1 MIIPDATMNS
11 NTSDMNTKRISS
23 MLHDGTVN
31 MDASGKTRPGPATVP
46 AVVCVA
52 IVALLFGCASPTDPD
67 TPRRRI
73 TEPSKY
79 FLNTLHMSEYDEGF
93 DVAELADG
101 GFIFAGRTWMAHTA
115 SIDVLL
121 VRTDAEGIVMWKKTF
136 GGVYEDQAFSV
147 EPTSDGGFIIV
158 GTTESYTNGFTDIWL
173 IKTDA
178 QGSMLWN
185 RSYGGTSYDY
195 GLDVRECFNG
205 GFIVAGQSQQSL
217 TGGKY
222 AMLLR
227 TDELGNEIW
236 NKLYGGRE
244 GDIAASVDQLA
255 DGGFVVA
262 GATASTGNGS
272 NALWVFRTSP
282 SGEIVW
288 ERTVGGAH
296 SNVGTRLHALAD
308 GSVAVIGYSMP
319 PNVQTSNLLFVRL
332 DQSGDVTVNTI
343 LHENAFG
350 TGIDEAADGSFVVCG
365 YTNPYSGDGSDI
377 VLSRVSRDGQVQWTR
392 LIGGNRRDRASSVV
406 ITRDNGYML
415 TGSTRSFGHGDL
427 DLLMLKTNDVGLY
440 EE

>member
-1 MIIPDATMNS
+1 M
-11 NTSDMNTKRISS
+11 
-23 MLHDGTVN
+23 HDNIADRKQSRAPSPLNGRTTTQVPN
-31 MDASGKTRPGPATVP
+31 PFRPVHGVAP
-46 AVVCVA
+46 A
-52 IVALLFGCASPTDPD
+52 IVLCAIAALLVGCASPTDPD

-73 TEPSKY
+73 AEPSKY
-79 FLNTLHMSEYDEGF
+79 FLNTLHISEYDEGF
-93 DVAELADG
+93 DVSELPDG

-121 VRTDAEGIVMWKKTF
+121 VRTDAEGIVLWKKTF
-136 GGVYEDQAFSV
+136 GGVYEDQAYSV
-147 EPTSDGGFIIV
+147 EHTSDGGFIIV

-178 QGSMLWN
+178 QGTMLWN

-205 GFIVAGQSQQSL
+205 GYIVAGQSQQSL

-236 NKLYGGRE
+236 NKLYGGRD

-262 GATASTGNGS
+262 GATTSATTGS
-272 NALWVFRTSP
+272 SALWVFRTSP
-282 SGEIVW
+282 SGEILW
-288 ERTVGGAH
+288 DRSISGAQ
-296 SNVGTRLHALAD
+296 SNIGTRLHTLAD

-319 PNVQTSNLLFVRL
+319 PNSQNSNMLFVRL
-332 DQSGDVTVNTI
+332 DPAGDVTVNTI
-343 LHENAFG
+343 LHDNAFG
-350 TGIDEAADGSFVVCG
+350 TGIDEAADGNFVVCG
-365 YTNPYSGDGSDI
+365 YTNPYSGDASDI
-377 VLSRVSRDGQVQWTR
+377 VLSKVSRDGNVLWTR
-392 LIGGNRRDRASSVV
+392 LIGGNRRDRAAAVV
-406 ITRDNGYML
+406 ITSDNGYLL
-415 TGSTRSFGHGDL
+415 TGSTRSYGHGDL
-427 DLLMLKTNDVGLY
+427 DLLMLKTNDIGLY

>member
-1 MIIPDATMNS
+1 MTS
-11 NTSDMNTKRISS
+11 NTSNCSARKKTLLLRTCPPSVHALNS
-23 MLHDGTVN
+23 P
-31 MDASGKTRPGPATVP
+31 SGMHPIAPVLMC
-46 AVVCVA
+46 VVIA
-52 IVALLFGCASPTDPD
+52 ALLLGCASPTDPD

-73 TEPSKY
+73 TEPRKY
-79 FLNTLHMSEYDEGF
+79 FLNTLHLSEYDEGF
-93 DVAELADG
+93 DVAELSDG

-121 VRTDAEGIVMWKKTF
+121 VRTDAEGIVIWKKTF

-236 NKLYGGRE
+236 YKLYGGRE
-244 GDIAASVDQLA
+244 SDIAASVDQLA

-272 NALWVFRTSP
+272 SALWVFRTSP
-282 SGEIVW
+282 SGEILW
-288 ERTVGGAH
+288 ERTVGGDN
-296 SNVGTRLHALAD
+296 SNIGTRLHALAD

-350 TGIDEAADGSFVVCG
+350 TGIDESADGSFVVCG

-406 ITRDNGYML
+406 ITRDNGCML

-427 DLLMLKTNDVGLY
+427 DLLMLKTNDNGLY